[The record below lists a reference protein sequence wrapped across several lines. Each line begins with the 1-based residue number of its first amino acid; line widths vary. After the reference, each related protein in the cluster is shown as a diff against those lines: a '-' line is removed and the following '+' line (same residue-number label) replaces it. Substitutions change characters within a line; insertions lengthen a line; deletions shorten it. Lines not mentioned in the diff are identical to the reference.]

1 MNESLQKE
9 IIAKDREIQRL
20 NKDVQQYEQTILNL
34 RGELSLTKYHTPD
47 VSKKDAEVMAG
58 MCCTGTECG
67 DWEPVKDVTE
77 LMKEET
83 RQYQERLQK
92 MEENLKNSTS
102 NVHALRKVNIL
113 LAEEM
118 RIMRHVNSILDQQTR
133 NDMIRGQ
140 FKDEIIKHIRRQL
153 KQAKAMAR
161 ESALNSHE
169 GSKTT
174 APTNEPNG
182 LCVSVQPRF
191 AAHAPFSGDSDPN
204 PQGRWDAP
212 TTPE

>member
-1 MNESLQKE
+1 
-9 IIAKDREIQRL
+9 
-20 NKDVQQYEQTILNL
+20 
-34 RGELSLTKYHTPD
+34 
-47 VSKKDAEVMAG
+47 
-58 MCCTGTECG
+58 
-67 DWEPVKDVTE
+67 
-77 LMKEET
+77 MKEET